1 MNKKPINY
9 KGKDFPTITSFA
21 KHHNVSPDLVMQ
33 RLLKGYSLEEAISQ
47 KSLCKVPIIVEGVEY
62 PSVSEACRHYGFD
75 TKQKIK
81 LVEGRLKNDWTINQA
96 FGLEERSKPENG
108 PRSKS
113 VTVHGVTYP
122 SHRKLA
128 EAYGI
133 THNMLQHR
141 VLTLKMSFE
150 EAVSFDKVREITC
163 FGKTYPSKA
172 ALAKE
177 YNINVFTLVNRTQ
190 LGMSL
195 EKAVS
200 TPICYRDLENGGRIY
215 KITHKLSPDSPWW
228 KGEGSVRPY
237 VGQTELT
244 LDARFQLHIKASKNK
259 NKNKKYK
266 KNGLKPALLNFP
278 IEDFTIEEI
287 CRAETQEELDAL
299 EQKYIE
305 ELSLYPKG
313 YNLTKGGTVSSRK
326 SHKVIVFNKTFESLA
341 AACRHY
347 NINEGTV
354 SNRRK
359 KGLSLEDALT
369 LEIDQ
374 SKLPV
379 ALEIFGIKYP
389 SLQQAA
395 IQNNACP
402 KAVWHQFKNNNRPLE
417 EVIKELSGKSKFISV
432 FGVNY
437 KSKKDACDAHNVKV
451 ATISWRMKHKNMTL
465 EEAIKTPN
473 MKNQFG

>member
-1 MNKKPINY
+1 MSWNKKPI
-9 KGKDFPTITSFA
+9 
-21 KHHNVSPDLVMQ
+21 
-33 RLLKGYSLEEAISQ
+33 
-47 KSLCKVPIIVEGVEY
+47 IVEEVEY

-81 LVEGRLKNDWTINQA
+81 LVEGRLRKGWTIKQA
-96 FGLEERSKPENG
+96 FGLEERPKPENG

-113 VTVHGVTYP
+113 VTVHGATYP
-122 SHRKLA
+122 SHKKLA

-133 THNMLQHR
+133 THSMLQHR
-141 VLTLKMSFE
+141 ILTLKMSLE

-163 FGKTYPSKA
+163 FDKTYPSKA
-172 ALAKE
+172 ALARE
-177 YNINVFTLVNRTQ
+177 YNMNVGTLITR
-190 LGMSL
+190 LRSGMSP
-195 EKAVS
+195 EDAVS
-200 TPICYRDLENGGRIY
+200 TPICYRDLKNGGRIY

-228 KGEGSVRPY
+228 KGEGSVRLY

-244 LDARFQLHIKASKNK
+244 LDARFQLHIKESKK
-259 NKNKKYK
+259 KNKKYK

-278 IEDFTIEEI
+278 TEDFTVEEI

-326 SHKVIVFNKTFESLA
+326 PHEVTAFNKTFESLA

-347 NINEGTV
+347 NINEATV
-354 SNRRK
+354 ANRLKR
-359 KGLSLEDALT
+359 GLSLENALT

-374 SKLPV
+374 SKIAV
-379 ALEIFGIKYP
+379 AVQIFGIKYP

-402 KAVWHQFKNNNRPLE
+402 KAVWHQVKNNNRPLE

-437 KSKKDACDAHNVKV
+437 KTKKAACDAHNVKV
-451 ATISWRMKHKNMTL
+451 ATISWRMKHKNMTI

>member
-1 MNKKPINY
+1 MSWSKK
-9 KGKDFPTITSFA
+9 
-21 KHHNVSPDLVMQ
+21 
-33 RLLKGYSLEEAISQ
+33 
-47 KSLCKVPIIVEGVEY
+47 PIIVEEVEY

-75 TKQKIK
+75 TKQKIE
-81 LVEGRLKNDWTINQA
+81 LVACRLRKGWTINQA
-96 FGLEERSKPENG
+96 FGLEERPKPENG
-108 PRSKS
+108 SRSKS

-122 SHRKLA
+122 SHKKLA

-133 THNMLQHR
+133 THCMLQHR
-141 VLTLKMSFE
+141 ILTLKMSFE

-172 ALAKE
+172 ALARE
-177 YNINVFTLVNRTQ
+177 YNINVFTLVNRTR

-195 EKAVS
+195 EEAVS
-200 TPICYRDLENGGRIY
+200 TPICYRDLKNGGRIY

-228 KGEGSVRPY
+228 KGEGSVRLY

-244 LDARFQLHIKASKNK
+244 LDARFQLHIKESKK
-259 NKNKKYK
+259 KNKKYK

-278 IEDFTIEEI
+278 TEDFTIEEI

-326 SHKVIVFNKTFESLA
+326 SHEVTVFNKTFESLA
-341 AACRHY
+341 AACRYY
-347 NINEGTV
+347 NINDGTV
-354 SNRRK
+354 ANRLKR
-359 KGLSLEDALT
+359 GLSLEDALT

-374 SKLPV
+374 TKIPV
-379 ALEIFGIKYP
+379 PVEAFGIKYS

-402 KAVWHQFKNNNRPLE
+402 KAVWHQVRNNNRPVE

-437 KSKKDACDAHNVKV
+437 KTKKAACEANNVKV
-451 ATISWRMKHKNMTL
+451 ATISWRMKHKNMTI
-465 EEAIKTPN
+465 EEAIKTPI